1 MKAERLD
8 NGLIRLQG
16 PIWKDEFPE
25 ARLQGWI
32 TWYEKMYQDH
42 GHHTY
47 KAAADA
53 LKSVSA

>member
-25 ARLQGWI
+25 ERLAGWI
-32 TWYEKMYQDH
+32 AWYEKMHEDH

>member
-8 NGLIRLQG
+8 NGLIRLSG

-25 ARLQGWI
+25 GRLAGWI
-32 TWYEKMYQDH
+32 AWYEKMHQDH

-47 KAAADA
+47 KVAADA
-53 LKSVSA
+53 LKALDQ